1 MKKHEKKM
9 LIYCHPYKYKDK
21 DKTHFLIDT
30 IKDLQSKYKIKKT
43 LTLDL
48 LPGGDITADGFS
60 DKWIEN
66 NKNKWTVVF
75 VPDCGGPW
83 VTAQDEHFWFIN
95 FPEDKYIS
103 KDKVLEK
110 RINMY
115 LILINKLKILVEP
128 GGVLLMSK
136 WVSKDLYNEVLK
148 RDKTLIKYP
157 IMFVGN
163 DLIGVI
169 YYKGNYISSHS
180 IIKSL
185 QNNEEIGGFFIK
197 QKDYRIKFVKT
208 ADSKESLE
216 YERKSLNLPTGMY
229 NLLWHTHPKKQG
241 FWPSFED
248 LLSNISYKKNFSC
261 YINLIFTIYGTWVIA
276 GIDNIKNDTEFNN
289 IVNIIYKN
297 YDKFNIY
304 MTSLTQLKVWSMKD
318 ALNNI
323 NTFSSFLEKID
334 YGIIFMPFKKVL
346 K

>member
-1 MKKHEKKM
+1 
-9 LIYCHPYKYKDK
+9 
-21 DKTHFLIDT
+21 
-30 IKDLQSKYKIKKT
+30 
-43 LTLDL
+43 
-48 LPGGDITADGFS
+48 
-60 DKWIEN
+60 
-66 NKNKWTVVF
+66 
-75 VPDCGGPW
+75 
-83 VTAQDEHFWFIN
+83 
-95 FPEDKYIS
+95 
-103 KDKVLEK
+103 
-110 RINMY
+110 
-115 LILINKLKILVEP
+115 
-128 GGVLLMSK
+128 
-136 WVSKDLYNEVLK
+136 
-148 RDKTLIKYP
+148 
-157 IMFVGN
+157 
-163 DLIGVI
+163 
-169 YYKGNYISSHS
+169 
-180 IIKSL
+180 
-185 QNNEEIGGFFIK
+185 
-197 QKDYRIKFVKT
+197 
-208 ADSKESLE
+208 
-216 YERKSLNLPTGMY
+216 MY